1 MQTEKAS
8 EILNVARKLMMDRGY
23 NGFSF
28 RDVAAEVGI
37 KSASIHYHYPTKA
50 ELARAAARTYRE
62 DFSNALN
69 ALPST
74 NAIGMLSAY
83 GSLFVATLRDH
94 GRVCLGG
101 ILASDATTLPET
113 VRYEVECFFEEQR
126 LWLSQVLRKG
136 QENGEIIATIDPDD
150 FSAMFVSSL
159 EGAMLVARGIGQP
172 DHLAQSI
179 DQLVQFAKA

>member
-1 MQTEKAS
+1 MS
-8 EILNVARKLMMDRGY
+8 R
-23 NGFSF
+23 
-28 RDVAAEVGI
+28 
-37 KSASIHYHYPTKA
+37 
-50 ELARAAARTYRE
+50 
-62 DFSNALN
+62 
-69 ALPST
+69 
-74 NAIGMLSAY
+74 
-83 GSLFVATLRDH
+83 
-94 GRVCLGG
+94 